1 MPVCVFVCVC
11 VCVYSVAQS
20 CLTLCDPMDCN
31 PPGFSVH
38 GILQARTLELV
49 AISFFR
55 GSFRPSNQTH
65 VSCISC
71 IGRQILYHWATWEAP
86 KATIDHPKMCD
97 HGPVSIK
104 LYSWTLKY
112 EFHISF
118 IWHQMLFFFWFFSS
132 EFSNVKAILSSRAVQ
147 KQSTGSDLACEF
159 QFMSPVEV
167 QASRNVYF
175 AADIFICVEKLRCRK
190 I

>member
-1 MPVCVFVCVC
+1 MFD
-11 VCVYSVAQS
+11 S
-20 CLTLCDPMDCN
+20 CDPVDYSLL
-31 PPGFSVH
+31 GSSVPE
-38 GILQARTLELV
+38 ISQARILEWV
-49 AISFFR
+49 AIF
-55 GSFRPSNQTH
+55 PSRRLSWPRDGIH
-65 VSCISC
+65 ISCISC

-97 HGPVSIK
+97 RGPVSIK

-147 KQSTGSDLACEF
+147 KQATGSDLVCEF

-167 QASRNVYF
+167 RASRNVYF
-175 AADIFICVEKLRCRK
+175 AADIVICVEKLRCRQ